1 MLLTASLLEVSVSIF
16 EGWILWLSYFQSFP
30 VTQYLPVILLLPSPC
45 LCLFHVHLPWLHGG
59 DSLEVLTSFLMFQHF
74 LHLQLK
80 LNSFL
85 IFLSWYLTEVK
96 YTNIPKQWLMYN
108 KHLPRCWG
116 QEEKGT
122 TEGEMAGW
130 HHWLDGRESQWT
142 PGVGDG
148 QGGLACCDSWGHR
161 ESDMTEWLIWSDLIW
176 RCSYFFLIIN
186 PFVFLSFSRSAN
198 SSIFILCLCSLNKVL
213 LSPVTQLFIWL
224 WMFPPCL
231 PSRPDII
238 NDKLFYKEDFHLLD
252 EKVKA
257 YDFKLLFQKFT
268 LYTPI
273 INYFRIAVL
282 LELCTLFSTDNYC
295 KNWS

>member
-1 MLLTASLLEVSVSIF
+1 MLGARGEGDDRGWDGWMASLARWTWVWV
-16 EGWILWLSYFQSFP
+16 
-30 VTQYLPVILLLPSPC
+30 
-45 LCLFHVHLPWLHGG
+45 
-59 DSLEVLTSFLMFQHF
+59 
-74 LHLQLK
+74 
-80 LNSFL
+80 NSG
-85 IFLSWYLTEVK
+85 SWWWT
-96 YTNIPKQWLMYN
+96 
-108 KHLPRCWG
+108 
-116 QEEKGT
+116 
-122 TEGEMAGW
+122 
-130 HHWLDGRESQWT
+130 GR
-142 PGVGDG
+142 PGVLRFIGS
-148 QGGLACCDSWGHR
+148 QRVGH
-161 ESDMTEWLIWSDLIW
+161 DWATDLIWSDLIW

-224 WMFPPCL
+224 WIFPPCL

-238 NDKLFYKEDFHLLD
+238 KDKLFYQEDFHLLD

-257 YDFKLLFQKFT
+257 YDFKLFQKFT

-295 KNWS
+295 KN